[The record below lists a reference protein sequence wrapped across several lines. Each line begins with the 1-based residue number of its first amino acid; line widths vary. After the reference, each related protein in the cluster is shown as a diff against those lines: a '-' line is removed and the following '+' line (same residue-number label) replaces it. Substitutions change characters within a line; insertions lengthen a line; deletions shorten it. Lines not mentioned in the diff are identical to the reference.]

1 MPCAV
6 LDFGCTDFHIVGA
19 LKGSSCPLFRL
30 RGVAGCSLHCLW
42 YSLSSFLF
50 VQEASSEVVRK
61 GHTLAGSKCDSM
73 ARHPNIENP
82 YGYKYQSENK
92 LTIQLIIIQALLV
105 VC

>member
-1 MPCAV
+1 
-6 LDFGCTDFHIVGA
+6 
-19 LKGSSCPLFRL
+19 
-30 RGVAGCSLHCLW
+30 
-42 YSLSSFLF
+42 
-50 VQEASSEVVRK
+50 
-61 GHTLAGSKCDSM
+61 LAGSKCDSM